1 MNNNQD
7 TNIFGSVNN
16 GGQSSPTLNVI
27 PPQPSNDSNQF
38 QNNQISPQNLTP
50 NFPNT
55 NQINNQIPNN
65 NTFINQPNFSNQ
77 ITSNQPLETP
87 NKPTIEGSNNINQ
100 SINPFENNNINN
112 PNQSYVDT
120 LKKEEINIQNNQS
133 RFVNENVF
141 NETSINDLNIQ
152 GNYNNT
158 ETNNYRNDPQVIA
171 NLNNTQKKTITITK
185 ELKLVIIIAL
195 VLFVFI
201 FIMPYI
207 FDFIQNIKY

>member
-7 TNIFGSVNN
+7 NNIFGSVNN
-16 GGQSSPTLNVI
+16 GVQSSPMLNII
-27 PPQPSNDSNQF
+27 PPQPSNNSNQF
-38 QNNQISPQNLTP
+38 QNNQTSPENLTS

-55 NQINNQIPNN
+55 NQINNQTLNN

-77 ITSNQPLETP
+77 TIPNQPFQAQ
-87 NKPTIEGSNNINQ
+87 NNPTAEAPNNINK
-100 SINPFENNNINN
+100 SINPFENSNSNTY
-112 PNQSYVDT
+112 NQSYIDI
-120 LKKEEINIQNNQS
+120 LKKEEINIQTDKS

-141 NETSINDLNIQ
+141 NETSINDLNITD
-152 GNYNNT
+152 NYNNQ
-158 ETNNYRNDPQVIA
+158 NHIDYRNDPKVIA

-207 FDFIQNIKY
+207 FDFIQNT

>member
-16 GGQSSPTLNVI
+16 GVQSSPMLNVI
-27 PPQPSNDSNQF
+27 PPQPSNNSNQF

-50 NFPNT
+50 NFPNN
-55 NQINNQIPNN
+55 NQINNQTLNN
-65 NTFINQPNFSNQ
+65 NAFINQPNFSNQ
-77 ITSNQPLETP
+77 IIPNQTLQTP
-87 NKPTIEGSNNINQ
+87 NNPTVEAPNNINQ

-120 LKKEEINIQNNQS
+120 LKKEGINIQTDKS
-133 RFVNENVF
+133 KYVNENVF

>member
-16 GGQSSPTLNVI
+16 GVQSSPMLNVI
-27 PPQPSNDSNQF
+27 PPQPSNNSNQF

-55 NQINNQIPNN
+55 NQINNQNFN
-65 NTFINQPNFSNQ
+65 DNKFINQPSFSNQ
-77 ITSNQPLETP
+77 MMPNQPFQTP
-87 NKPTIEGSNNINQ
+87 NNIPAGIKQ

-112 PNQSYVDT
+112 LNQSYVDT
-120 LKKEEINIQNNQS
+120 LQKEEINIQNNKA

-141 NETSINDLNIQ
+141 NETSINDLNITD
-152 GNYNNT
+152 NYNNQ
-158 ETNNYRNDPQVIA
+158 NHVDYRNDPKVIA
-171 NLNNTQKKTITITK
+171 NLSNTQKKTITITK

>member
-16 GGQSSPTLNVI
+16 SGQSSPTLNVI

-77 ITSNQPLETP
+77 ITPNQPLQTP

-133 RFVNENVF
+133 RFVNENGF
-141 NETSINDLNIQ
+141 NET
-152 GNYNNT
+152 
-158 ETNNYRNDPQVIA
+158 
-171 NLNNTQKKTITITK
+171 
-185 ELKLVIIIAL
+185 
-195 VLFVFI
+195 
-201 FIMPYI
+201 
-207 FDFIQNIKY
+207 